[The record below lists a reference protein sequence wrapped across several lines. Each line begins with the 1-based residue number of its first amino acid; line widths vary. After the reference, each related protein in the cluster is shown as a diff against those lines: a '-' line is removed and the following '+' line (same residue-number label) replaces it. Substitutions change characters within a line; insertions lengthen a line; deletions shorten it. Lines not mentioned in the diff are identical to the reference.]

1 MVATGRTSYTPDR
14 NGVLHQ
20 EPKNLIYIALYYSN
34 NFNSTAPFKNA
45 ILVPDLAGR
54 LFGDDFVQLIPCKM
68 DRPYVPHSYVSL
80 GPYLVVATGRTRY
93 TPGTIKH

>member
-1 MVATGRTSYTPDR
+1 MATGRTRYTPDR

-20 EPKNLIYIALYYSN
+20 EPKNLIFIALYYSN

-54 LFGDDFVQLIPCKM
+54 LFGDDFEQLIPCKM
-68 DRPYVPHSYVSL
+68 DQSYVSHSYV
-80 GPYLVVATGRTRY
+80 
-93 TPGTIKH
+93 IKGLTWWWLQDVPAIQGQSNI

>member
-1 MVATGRTSYTPDR
+1 MFPTAMLVRCLTRWWLQAVPFYTPDR

-20 EPKNLIYIALYYSN
+20 EPKNLIFIALYYSN

-54 LFGDDFVQLIPCKM
+54 LFGGDVEELIPCKL
-68 DRPYVPHSYVSL
+68 DRPYVPDSYVS
-80 GPYLVVATGRTRY
+80 
-93 TPGTIKH
+93 